1 MKKTKRR
8 LEVDELEPRTLLS
21 CIPGA
26 PDYNAAD
33 CYVEPIVKQNKI
45 SKVKVRQ
52 LTGDDTSGSFL
63 VTVVVKGDPYK
74 TAITELYCPGART
87 TPTDSYV
94 INLNSRGI
102 GEKAF
107 ATQTYSAGGDG
118 TVKFSVK
125 VKTANTVTSEQT
137 VAVKPKIPKRS
148 ESGDGW
154 YWDEEI
160 FDFEV

>member
-1 MKKTKRR
+1 MKKPVRR
-8 LEVDELEPRTLLS
+8 VEVEELEPRTLLS

-33 CYVEPIVKQNKI
+33 CYVEPIVRQNKI

-63 VTVVVKGDPYK
+63 VTVIVKGDPGK
-74 TAITELYCPGART
+74 TAITELYCPGAISK
-87 TPTDSYV
+87 PTDSYV
-94 INLNSRGI
+94 INLNSRGV

-107 ATQTYSAGGDG
+107 ATQTYTAGADG
-118 TVKFSVK
+118 TVKFTVK
-125 VKTANTVTSEQT
+125 VKTGNTVTSEQT
-137 VAVKPKIPKRS
+137 VAVKPKTPKRS
-148 ESGDGW
+148 ESGDGF
-154 YWDEEI
+154 YWDEEV